1 VCLNPDEHPGN
12 AGNDGLFPSL
22 WSDYVKKSVDLVI
35 NARWIVPVEPD
46 KVVLEHHGVAIDDGA
61 IVAVLPQAAL
71 RADYAAGRVVALDD
85 HVLIPG
91 LVNLHTH
98 AAMTLMRGIADDLP
112 LMQWLQD
119 AIWPAEA
126 KHVSPAF
133 VRDGTLLAA
142 AEMLRGGVTT
152 CNDMYFHPEAA
163 AEAFDRAGMR
173 AVLGIAVLDFPT
185 PYAATADEYLRKGLA
200 ARDRWLDHARLR
212 FAMAPHAPYT
222 VSDASLERITT
233 LAAELDLPIHIHVHE
248 TAQEIADSITQHG
261 MRPLAR
267 LAQLGVLGSN
277 LIGVHAVH
285 LDGSDFALLERYNCS
300 IAHCPTSNMK
310 LASGIAPVTS
320 LLQAGIAVGLGT
332 DGAASNNRLDM
343 FAEMRQ
349 AALLAKVATHD
360 ATALP
365 AHTALRM
372 VTLAPA
378 HALGLGDAI
387 GSIAVGKRADL
398 CAVALDRIETRPCFD
413 PVSHL
418 VYAAGR
424 EHVSHVWV
432 DGEAR
437 VDNGEYLLQNSNN
450 ELIGISALWQTRL
463 QS

>member
-1 VCLNPDEHPGN
+1 MSE
-12 AGNDGLFPSL
+12 
-22 WSDYVKKSVDLVI
+22 SVDLVVH
-35 NARWIVPVEPD
+35 ARWIVPVQPD
-46 KVVLEHHGVAIDDGA
+46 GVVLEHHGVAIRDGA
-61 IVAVLPQAAL
+61 ILAVLPQDAL
-71 RADYAAGRVVALDD
+71 RARYAARSVVELAD

-91 LVNLHTH
+91 LINLHTH

-112 LMQWLQD
+112 LMRWLQD
-119 AIWPAEA
+119 AIWPVEA
-126 KHVSPAF
+126 KHVSHAF

-163 AEAFDRAGMR
+163 AEAFDRIGMR
-173 AVLGIAVLDFPT
+173 ATLGIAVLDFPT

-200 ARDRWLDHARLR
+200 ARDQWLGHPRLR

-222 VSDASLERITT
+222 VSDASLERVTT
-233 LAAELDLPIHIHVHE
+233 LAAELDCPIHIHVHE
-248 TAQEIADSITQHG
+248 TAHEVADSVAQHG
-261 MRPLAR
+261 VRPLAR
-267 LAQLGVLGSN
+267 LARLGLLGSN
-277 LIGVHAVH
+277 VIGVHAVH
-285 LDGSDFALLERYNCS
+285 LDGADFALLERYGCS
-300 IAHCPTSNMK
+300 VAHCPTSNMK
-310 LASGIAPVTS
+310 LASGIAPVAA
-320 LLQAGIAVGLGT
+320 LLQAGITVGLGT

-360 ATALP
+360 ATAVP

-372 VTLAPA
+372 ATLDAA
-378 HALGLGDAI
+378 RALGLEHAI

-398 CAVALDRIETRPCFD
+398 CAVALDRLETRPCFD

-418 VYAAGR
+418 VYTAGR

-432 DGEAR
+432 DGETR
-437 VDNGEYLLQNSNN
+437 VNRGEYVLQNSNN
-450 ELIGISALWQTRL
+450 ELVGISTLWQTKL